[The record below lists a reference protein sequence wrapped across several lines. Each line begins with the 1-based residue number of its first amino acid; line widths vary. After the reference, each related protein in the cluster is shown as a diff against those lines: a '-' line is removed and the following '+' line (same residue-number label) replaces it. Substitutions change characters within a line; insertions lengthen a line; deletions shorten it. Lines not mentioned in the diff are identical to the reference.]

1 MKKLILGA
9 AMMIGFTHFSNAQ
22 QVAPA
27 KPVVKAKVV
36 KEIAATPQVKKP
48 VATAVA
54 TKPPVKAKEVAIA
67 KPTNAQGVVLKKDG
81 TPDNRY
87 KNAAANEKGPLKKDG
102 TADLRFKA
110 NKKAKS

>member
-9 AMMIGFTHFSNAQ
+9 AMLIGFSQFSNAQ
-22 QVAPA
+22 QVTPA
-27 KPVVKAKVV
+27 KPVVKAKIA
-36 KEIAATPQVKKP
+36 KEVSATPQPKQP
-48 VATAVA
+48 ATVAVVA
-54 TKPPVKAKEVAIA
+54 KAPVKAKEVLTT

-87 KNAAANEKGPLKKDG
+87 KNAAPITKGPVKKDG

>member
-9 AMMIGFTHFSNAQ
+9 AMLIGFSHFSNAQ
-22 QVAPA
+22 QAVPA
-27 KPVVKAKVV
+27 KPVVKAKLV
-36 KEIAATPQVKKP
+36 KEVAATPQQKKP
-48 VATAVA
+48 ATSAVVATA
-54 TKPPVKAKEVAIA
+54 PVKAKEAVTV
-67 KPTNAQGVVLKKDG
+67 KTTNTQVVVLKKDG

-87 KNAAANEKGPLKKDG
+87 KNAASTEKGPLKKDG